1 MISSRDTIM
10 ERTELIMT
18 MLTKTGTTMVRS
30 HRRRRDVVVTRASR
44 YSAAVIAASA
54 VVLSACAQSNAPA
67 APQGAPT
74 NPGRTFATT
83 AQVLEAVK
91 AAQSVNV
98 LPSSVAASLSAAST
112 AEDQAKATARFDCQ
126 QIAPPANFVDFSKS
140 ESWHEFGQCAT
151 GAEHGTKVM
160 VVYGESRAP
169 MWAAALEGVAAENG
183 YKLRT
188 FYMNGCPA
196 LDLRFMSY
204 QTHAPNDECY
214 QFHESAIAAIRN
226 LHPDLVITTS
236 YSTQMLADGSQ
247 PTAAQWQE
255 GWAST
260 FRELAQPGTRFA
272 MLGDIP
278 TWENDDARCLA
289 AHDSAVQGCS
299 VPISE
304 AKSENLDA
312 EQAAASAAGALYIP
326 TLPWACTDRCEP
338 VIADM
343 RVYGNR
349 FHFSKAYAVYLT
361 GAVGEALRPALA

>member
-1 MISSRDTIM
+1 
-10 ERTELIMT
+10 MT
-18 MLTKTGTTMVRS
+18 MTTKTGTTMVRS
-30 HRRRRDVVVTRASR
+30 HRRQRDVVVTRASR
-44 YSAAVIAASA
+44 YSAGIIAAAA

-91 AAQSVNV
+91 AAQSIND
-98 LPSSVAASLSAAST
+98 LPNSVAASLPTAST
-112 AEDQAKATARFDCQ
+112 PQDQAKATGRFDCH
-126 QIAPPANFVDFSKS
+126 QIALPGNFVDFSKS
-140 ESWHEFGQCAT
+140 ELEHEFGQCAAGDEN
-151 GAEHGTKVM
+151 GAKLM
-160 VVYGESRAP
+160 VIYGESRAP
-169 MWAAALEGVAAENG
+169 MWAAALEGVAAKNG

-188 FYMNGCPA
+188 FYLNGCPA
-196 LDLRFMSY
+196 LDLHFMSY
-204 QTHAPNDECY
+204 QTHAPNDECD
-214 QFHESAIAAIRN
+214 QFHQSAIAAIRN

-236 YSTQMLADGSQ
+236 VSTQMLADGSQ

-255 GWAST
+255 GWALT
-260 FRELAQPGTRFA
+260 FRELTQPGTRLA

-289 AHDSAVQGCS
+289 AHVSAVQECS

-304 AKSENLDA
+304 GTPSGNLDA

-326 TLPWACTDRCEP
+326 TLPWACAERCEP
-338 VIADM
+338 VIADI

-349 FHFSKAYAVYLT
+349 YHFSKSYAVYLT
-361 GAVGEALRPALA
+361 GAVGEALQPALA